1 MIRKLFNLAVLMSAV
16 LCACAHQPTAVAAE
30 AGGTSSLSA
39 ELTVTQMQGDFDLMR
54 HALEEAHPGLY
65 RYSTKA
71 EMDRAFDAQRA
82 KLSRPMTKTQF
93 EIVVAQMLASIRC
106 GHTRM
111 HWDHEMEA
119 AMQNGRAFPLR
130 VVFEGT
136 RLMVLLNQTPDDRT
150 IRPGMEL
157 ISINEHSVSD
167 LIKQFWAVTY
177 ADGDIETAKRHDI
190 AHDFEKDYWWL
201 VGQPEDFTIAARD
214 AESGRTVVAKLA
226 GVTEAQRKANHNP
239 VNDAMQAGLL
249 KVRGESYEK
258 LSLRFL
264 KDPEIARVR
273 IPSFTGDDYPR
284 FIEETFRTLREKGTK
299 TLIIDLRNNG
309 GGEDSYGIML
319 VSYLT
324 DKPFRYADR
333 ATIKT
338 ITWSFQDHWDAKR
351 LDAQQL
357 AHVREGLVPNPAG
370 GYFVTEKFGDCLGEK
385 QPAQFPF
392 RGKVFI
398 LIDGGTFSTA
408 GDFCAVT
415 HHLKLATFI
424 GEEAAGAYRGNNSA
438 TEPTVTL
445 PNSNVRFGLPL
456 CASWNAVGGDEG
468 NRHGTIPDYVAVTK
482 TADLLR
488 GVDTQLELALKLA
501 TSSDLGAVT
510 VPLRGH
516 D

>member
-1 MIRKLFNLAVLMSAV
+1 MIRKLFNLAVLMSA
-16 LCACAHQPTAVAAE
+16 LLYALGYQATAGVAE
-30 AGGTSSLSA
+30 ARKASGFSA
-39 ELTVTQMQGDFDLMR
+39 LLTPSQMQADFDLMR

-71 EMDRAFDAQRA
+71 EMDRMFDAQRA
-82 KLSRPMTKTQF
+82 KLTRPMTRSQF
-93 EIVVAQMLASIRC
+93 EVVAAQTLASIHC

-111 HWDHEMEA
+111 GWDPDMEA
-119 AMQNGRAFPLR
+119 AIRNGRTFPLR
-130 VVFEGT
+130 VTFEGE

-150 IRPGMEL
+150 IWPGMEL
-157 ISINEHSVSD
+157 ISINGRSVPD

-177 ADGDIETAKRHDI
+177 ADAGIETAKRHDI
-190 AHDFEKDYWWL
+190 ANDFQKDYWWL
-201 VGQPEDFTIAARD
+201 VGQPEDFTISARD
-214 AESGRTVVAKLA
+214 TESGRTVVAKLA

-239 VNDAMQAGLL
+239 VNDAMLAGLA
-249 KVRGESYEK
+249 KARGDSYEK

-264 KDPEIARVR
+264 KDPDIAEIR
-273 IPSFTGDDYPR
+273 IPSFMGDDYPH
-284 FIEETFRTLREKGTK
+284 FIEETFHTLHAKRTK

-309 GGEDSYGIML
+309 GGEDGNGIML

-324 DKPFRYADR
+324 DKPFHYVDL
-333 ATIKT
+333 ATVKT

-351 LDAQQL
+351 LDAEQL
-357 AHVREGLVPNPAG
+357 ARLRKGLIPNPAG
-370 GYFVTEKFGDCLGEK
+370 GFFVTEKLQDSIGEK
-385 QPAQFPF
+385 QPARFPF

-408 GDFCAVT
+408 ADFCAVA

-424 GEEAAGAYRGNNSA
+424 GEETAGAYCGNNSA

-456 CASWNAVGGDEG
+456 CSSWNAVGGCEG
-468 NRHGTIPDYVAVTK
+468 NRHGTIPDYVSVTR

-488 GVDTQLELALKLA
+488 DIDTQLEVALQ
-501 TSSDLGAVT
+501 
-510 VPLRGH
+510 R
-516 D
+516 